1 MNKLIV
7 RLAAVL
13 LSILCLQVNAASPP
27 DGKAIYDRTCVA
39 CHGTGATG
47 APKLGDATAWA
58 PRIKAG
64 SKALL
69 ASAIKGKGVMP
80 ARGGNAALSNADVQA
95 AVNYIISQSGSGAKN
110 AEAAA
115 PAPAGAPAVAVAAA
129 GGGDANGKAVYD
141 STCGACHATGAAGA
155 PKLGDAAAWAPRIK
169 TGPAALVA
177 SATKG
182 KGAMPAKGGNA
193 KLTDAEIQ
201 AAVKYIVSQS
211 GSGAKSAEAAAP
223 LAAAAPAVAAA
234 AGGDANGK
242 AVYDST
248 CGACHATG
256 AAGAPKIGDAAAWGP
271 RIKTGQAALVAS
283 ATKGK
288 GAMPAK
294 GGNAKLTD
302 AEIQAAVKY
311 IVSQSG
317 SGAKSAEAAAPPA
330 AAAPA
335 VAAGVD
341 ASAKTAAVAAPAAAP
356 APVESPV
363 AAAAGG
369 VNTFNRLMQPAAKR
383 NLPPAEDGI
392 HDPANDGTQSLQPPL
407 AAFGAL
413 TKSNDGNR
421 VDWVKSLNENKIN
434 PRFDRNDPNA
444 KPMVMDMN
452 IVREVKGSM
461 PDVVYPHKEHT
472 QWLDCSNCHPAIFI
486 PQKGANQISMAAIL
500 LGQKCGVCHGKVA
513 FPVSDCRRCHSKTK
527 TPVVKA
533 AAKP

>member
-1 MNKLIV
+1 MTKLLM
-7 RLAAVL
+7 RLATVVL
-13 LSILCLQVNAASPP
+13 SMLCLQVNAASPP

-47 APKLGDATAWA
+47 APKLGDVSAWA

-64 SKALL
+64 SKALV

-80 ARGGNAALSNADVQA
+80 AKGGNASLSNAEVQA
-95 AVNYIISQSGSGAKN
+95 AVNYIISQSGSGAKS

-115 PAPAGAPAVAVAAA
+115 PSAAGAPVVAVA
-129 GGGDANGKAVYD
+129 GGGDGNGKAVYD

-169 TGPAALVA
+169 AGQAAMV
-177 SATKG
+177 SNATKG

-193 KLTDAEIQ
+193 KLTDVQMQ
-201 AAVKYIVSQS
+201 AAVKYIISQS

-223 LAAAAPAVAAA
+223 SAAAAPAVVAAA
-234 AGGDANGK
+234 DGDANGK

-256 AAGAPKIGDAAAWGP
+256 AAGAPKTGDAAAWAP
-271 RIKTGQAALVAS
+271 RIKAGQAALVAN

-302 AEIQAAVKY
+302 AEMQAAVKY
-311 IVSQSG
+311 IIGQSG
-317 SGAKSAEAAAPPA
+317 SGAKSAEASAPPA
-330 AAAPA
+330 D
-335 VAAGVD
+335 V
-341 ASAKTAAVAAPAAAP
+341 STKTAAAAPAAAP
-356 APVESPV
+356 APAEPPATAAPAGPPTV
-363 AAAAGG
+363 AAAGG

-392 HDPANDGTQSLQPPL
+392 HDPANDGTLSLQPPL

-527 TPVVKA
+527 SPAVKA